1 MTGTARIN
9 SPVHG
14 TREGSEPAPLSR
26 SLSFGDAK
34 SHAAAALPRPSR
46 YAGQERLLTPHLAW
60 CGTHRRHGEQMQETP
75 AERGCLPLER
85 GGLPLEHRGLRTRF
99 RMDSDATWG
108 RPRPWASGQSARSS
122 GQHREEMVTTLGSG
136 CLLTRRTGRRR
147 ARRPLLGRGSGPA

>member
-1 MTGTARIN
+1 LLREPGKHPCTETHIHTVRVKTVTGTARIN

-60 CGTHRRHGEQMQETP
+60 ELTVATVSRCRRPLRRG
-75 AERGCLPLER
+75 AACRWRGAACRWSIVAFERGF
-85 GGLPLEHRGLRTRF
+85 GWT
-99 RMDSDATWG
+99 
-108 RPRPWASGQSARSS
+108 
-122 GQHREEMVTTLGSG
+122 
-136 CLLTRRTGRRR
+136 LTRRGDVRVLGQAGRALVPLDSTERR
-147 ARRPLLGRGSGPA
+147 WSLHWGVGVC